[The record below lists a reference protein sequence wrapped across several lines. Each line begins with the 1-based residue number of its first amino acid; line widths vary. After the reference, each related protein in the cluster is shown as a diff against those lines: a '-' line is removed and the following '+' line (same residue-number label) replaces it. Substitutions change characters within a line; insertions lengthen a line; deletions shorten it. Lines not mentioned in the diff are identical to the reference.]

1 MAKINPVRNYRKEK
15 RISGQKGNAHI
26 CQEISNRVK
35 LNQKWCKGCGLCIE
49 ICPKNVYDRESK
61 VSPKGFR
68 EIIIKNPD
76 LCNQCQLCELLC
88 PDLAITIQKDK
99 KDATIKS

>member
-1 MAKINPVRNYRKEK
+1 MAKI
-15 RISGQKGNAHI
+15 
-26 CQEISNRVK
+26 K
-35 LNQKWCKGCGLCIE
+35 LNQNWCKGCGLCIE
-49 ICPKNVYDRESK
+49 ICPKNVYDRESN

-68 EIIIKNPD
+68 GIKIKNPEA
-76 LCNQCQLCELLC
+76 CNQCELCELLC

>member
-1 MAKINPVRNYRKEK
+1 MAN
-15 RISGQKGNAHI
+15 SKGNAKRSVAKI
-26 CQEISNRVK
+26 K

-61 VSPKGFR
+61 VSAKGFR

-76 LCNQCQLCELLC
+76 DCNQCQLCELLC
-88 PDLAITIQKDK
+88 PDLAITIEAK
-99 KDATIKS
+99 IKPRIHTDEHRRK